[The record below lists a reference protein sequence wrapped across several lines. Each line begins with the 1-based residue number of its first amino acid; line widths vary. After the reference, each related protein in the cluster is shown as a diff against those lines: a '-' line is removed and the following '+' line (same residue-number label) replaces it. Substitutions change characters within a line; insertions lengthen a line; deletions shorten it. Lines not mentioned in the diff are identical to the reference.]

1 MQIKDW
7 KISTKLTVA
16 FIAITLIILI
26 VGLFNYQG
34 MNTMQNKTQDILKA
48 SPWVDAAME
57 MKLSVATDMQYV
69 MELQA
74 AQNTAE
80 LNSVW
85 AEHEANVA
93 IFDVF
98 ADAILLGAHTDEG
111 VIEAATDTSLREIVE
126 RADSE
131 HNTKFQPAIRSVY
144 TLTNDFFIRRD
155 QADKAMLAMEAAYDQ
170 IIELTENFES
180 DVKAYINKQISLGND
195 AKLIL
200 QRENLWADLSM
211 EIKTTIGIS
220 RIKIEEYAQTLD
232 PETMAKIQAEYM
244 LTVKEFDTWI
254 DALINGAN
262 TSEGR
267 ISKINDQQLI
277 EKVKELDASHNEQFQ
292 RAVTELMTARNA
304 LVTINQQRAQSDANA
319 DAIGSAMQDI
329 IGGVEENAKGA
340 MRRARIA
347 SDDAVIATLSKTGST
362 VAVGALV
369 AITLGLLI
377 TRAITRPL
385 SEAVYVANKVAEG
398 DLSLTIKATSKDETG
413 QLLQAMSAM
422 VDKLTEIIYQVRTGA
437 DSMASASEQVSAT
450 AQSMSQS
457 ATEQAASVEETT
469 ASVEHLNHSVQNN
482 AENARVTDGIAVKAS
497 GEAQRGGDAVL
508 RTVQAMKEIANKIT
522 LIEDIAYKTNL
533 LSLNAAIEAAHA
545 GEHGKGFTVVSAEV
559 RKLAENSRLTAQE
572 INELASA
579 SVAIAEEA
587 GKLLEQIV
595 PSISK
600 TADLV
605 QEITAAS
612 EEQSSG
618 VNQIHQAMNQLETA
632 TQQNASASEQL
643 AATSEELSGQ
653 AESFLNAVSFF
664 KLRPQS

>member
-1 MQIKDW
+1 M
-7 KISTKLTVA
+7 
-16 FIAITLIILI
+16 
-26 VGLFNYQG
+26 
-34 MNTMQNKTQDILKA
+34 
-48 SPWVDAAME
+48 
-57 MKLSVATDMQYV
+57 
-69 MELQA
+69 
-74 AQNTAE
+74 
-80 LNSVW
+80 
-85 AEHEANVA
+85 
-93 IFDVF
+93 
-98 ADAILLGAHTDEG
+98 
-111 VIEAATDTSLREIVE
+111 
-126 RADSE
+126 
-131 HNTKFQPAIRSVY
+131 
-144 TLTNDFFIRRD
+144 
-155 QADKAMLAMEAAYDQ
+155 AY
-170 IIELTENFES
+170 
-180 DVKAYINKQISLGND
+180 
-195 AKLIL
+195 
-200 QRENLWADLSM
+200 
-211 EIKTTIGIS
+211 
-220 RIKIEEYAQTLD
+220 
-232 PETMAKIQAEYM
+232 
-244 LTVKEFDTWI
+244 
-254 DALINGAN
+254 
-262 TSEGR
+262 
-267 ISKINDQQLI
+267 
-277 EKVKELDASHNEQFQ
+277 
-292 RAVTELMTARNA
+292 
-304 LVTINQQRAQSDANA
+304 
-319 DAIGSAMQDI
+319 
-329 IGGVEENAKGA
+329 
-340 MRRARIA
+340 
-347 SDDAVIATLSKTGST
+347 
-362 VAVGALV
+362 
-369 AITLGLLI
+369 I

-385 SEAVYVANKVAEG
+385 SEAVHVANKVAEG
-398 DLSLTIKATSKDETG
+398 DLLLKIKASSKDETG

-422 VDKLTEIIYQVRTGA
+422 VNKLTEVIYQVRTGA

-508 RTVQAMKEIANKIT
+508 SSVQAMKEIANKIT